1 MPADALQGS
10 RSPDDRLLLSR
21 TRADQV
27 ADYHQTGCNAHT
39 GLKLIGGLNE
49 PTAAITSKPR
59 PYRSLGVVLVRPWI
73 AEVDEDAVAH
83 ILRHE
88 PAKALHSLGDA
99 LLVRRKDL
107 AQVFRGHTRRERCR
121 TDEVREHHCDLATLG
136 GVPWGSGRYG
146 GNGDPTHFWYAEMTS
161 RRSSGVHT
169 RRERCRTDEVRE
181 HHCDL
186 ATLGGVPWG
195 SGRYGGNGNLRRI
208 LLAAGEFSYRSQQ
221 LESMT

>member
-1 MPADALQGS
+1 
-10 RSPDDRLLLSR
+10 
-21 TRADQV
+21 
-27 ADYHQTGCNAHT
+27 
-39 GLKLIGGLNE
+39 LKLIGGLNE

-88 PAKALHSLGDA
+88 PAKALQASA
-99 LLVRRKDL
+99 
-107 AQVFRGHTRRERCR
+107 
-121 TDEVREHHCDLATLG
+121 
-136 GVPWGSGRYG
+136 
-146 GNGDPTHFWYAEMTS
+146 THFWYAEMTS